1 MKRFKRFVITL
12 FIGIC
17 IGICI
22 GVAMALAFDYYYI

>member
-17 IGICI
+17 IGIYI

>member
-17 IGICI
+17 IG
-22 GVAMALAFDYYYI
+22 VAMALAFDYYYI